1 MMEKSAGCVV
11 CGRQGSEQ
19 GRAPACRGRGYSAS
33 GTVFQLPT
41 SLLSSI
47 PGFIIWLISP
57 DSKHLLVSWTNS
69 CTFCENN
76 KTRLNDV
83 NSGKRIL
90 DTLYWQPDYAIT
102 LKVCLE
108 SSPWPQN
115 SPKWPA
121 INSSAGGCFH
131 LNTLSPDCVSPAGC
145 HLHLKFTFLPFLESR
160 PASLQGLSC

>member
-1 MMEKSAGCVV
+1 MMEKSAGWVV

-19 GRAPACRGRGYSAS
+19 DRVLACRGHGYSSSRA
-33 GTVFQLPT
+33 VFQLPA
-41 SLLSSI
+41 SLLLSI

-57 DSKHLLVSWTNS
+57 DSKHRLVYWTNS

-76 KTRLNDV
+76 KMRLNDV

-90 DTLYWQPDYAIT
+90 DTLYWRPDYI
-102 LKVCLE
+102 KVYLE

-131 LNTLSPDCVSPAGC
+131 LNMLSPDCVSPAGY
-145 HLHLKFTFLPFLESR
+145 HLHLKFTFLLFLESM
-160 PASLQGLSC
+160 PASL